1 MALLGTTAIMIVQ
14 ALAAF
19 SVIAYFHVH
28 KRHPETANW
37 FTTFL
42 APLLGGLGMVYVVY
56 LLAKNASFAAGTA
69 ATDWIFAAIPW
80 VVGIVGIGGVLLALF
95 LKYTHP
101 QRYAELGRTVLD
113 EAHER

>member
-1 MALLGTTAIMIVQ
+1 MNADALPR
-14 ALAAF
+14 
-19 SVIAYFHVH
+19 IARADAVG
-28 KRHPETANW
+28 RRRT
-37 FTTFL
+37 
-42 APLLGGLGMVYVVY
+42 YVVY

-95 LKYTHP
+95 LKYKDP
-101 QRYAELGRTVLD
+101 ARYAELGRTVLE